1 MKIGGYNG
9 IAGTMGL
16 SQVSMQAIISAEA
29 SMKQAKVQGSVAT
42 QMKGRAGVLEAEI
55 KQDAGQGN
63 TEKKEEELAELKEKA
78 QSATAAQM
86 STLAEANKT
95 MEEAAKADRN
105 TEAAESKKNKT
116 EKKQENAE
124 ATAGKKDIAET
135 KAAAEKKKAT
145 EKIDSTEGAS
155 VNTEPEMITTAEKGQ
170 AATQQT
176 TYTPI
181 DIRL

>member
-9 IAGTMGL
+9 ITGTMGL

-78 QSATAAQM
+78 QSATSAQM

-95 MEEAAKADRN
+95 MEEAAKADKN
-105 TEAAESKKNKT
+105 TEAAEARKNKT
-116 EKKQENAE
+116 EKAQERAE
-124 ATAGKKDIAET
+124 AVAET
-135 KAAAEKKKAT
+135 KATAEKKKAT
-145 EKIDSTEGAS
+145 EKIDSTEGTS
-155 VNTEPEMITTAEKGQ
+155 VNAEPEPITNAEKWQ

-176 TYTPI
+176 AYTPI